1 MSLKAEEDPNLYEDS
16 GETRHILNDTGKLSK
31 VMHYIS
37 NGTILVCNGE
47 NLNISHIGEGKFE
60 TQDDSDAWR
69 KKETDLMIQKGSS
82 HQLKSTNEDG
92 PQIQKGAS
100 CTLSG
105 EDYVS
110 ESQKKNEK
118 SPQLCDVESENDTM
132 LEITNEL
139 ENATK
144 NIETHAIENEQLI
157 VGNEEPE
164 SLSSGYTNS
173 DYHDCRTTAHQ
184 PLHELPNLNEKLTST
199 SNNLCAGPVS
209 DLCITSELDGP
220 PYKSNSPRAIWNPS
234 LTWQLSSQPK
244 FIARVGVLDSDTP

>member
-1 MSLKAEEDPNLYEDS
+1 MSLKTEEDPNLYEDS
-16 GETRHILNDTGKLSK
+16 GETRHSLNDTGKLSK
-31 VMHYIS
+31 VMHNIG
-37 NGTILVCNGE
+37 NGTILVGNGE
-47 NLNISHIGEGKFE
+47 NLNISHIGE
-60 TQDDSDAWR
+60 DS
-69 KKETDLMIQKGSS
+69 
-82 HQLKSTNEDG
+82 
-92 PQIQKGAS
+92 KGAS

-110 ESQKKNEK
+110 ESQKENEK
-118 SPQLCDVESENDTM
+118 SPQLFDVESENDTM

-139 ENATK
+139 ENATE

-173 DYHDCRTTAHQ
+173 DYHDSRKTAHQ

-199 SNNLCAGPVS
+199 SNNLCAGLVS

-220 PYKSNSPRAIWNPS
+220 PYKSNSSRAIWNPS
-234 LTWQLSSQPK
+234 LTWQLSPQPK
-244 FIARVGVLDSDTP
+244 FTARVGVSDSDTP

>member
-16 GETRHILNDTGKLSK
+16 GETRHILNDT
-31 VMHYIS
+31 
-37 NGTILVCNGE
+37 
-47 NLNISHIGEGKFE
+47 
-60 TQDDSDAWR
+60 DSDAWR
-69 KKETDLMIQKGSS
+69 KKETDLMIEKGSS

-100 CTLSG
+100 CTLFG

-110 ESQKKNEK
+110 ESQKENEK

-139 ENATK
+139 ENATE

-173 DYHDCRTTAHQ
+173 DYHDSRTIAHQ

-199 SNNLCAGPVS
+199 SNNLCAGLV
-209 DLCITSELDGP
+209 
-220 PYKSNSPRAIWNPS
+220 
-234 LTWQLSSQPK
+234 
-244 FIARVGVLDSDTP
+244 